1 MRFLHFA
8 TPRGGFTFDISGD
21 LDLADTLSDK
31 VKRIEKVQ
39 RRTVGTLRR
48 RLRTEARRD
57 IQREYNLKAADI
69 NERLSVSTR
78 YDGIALVGRAS
89 GINLIHFGARWKR
102 SWPGVTYRVKK
113 SGGRKTLAHAFIR
126 KTRKGAG
133 PFVWMR
139 SEGHSRTFVR
149 NLVRSDGVVVGT
161 RTRTRNSAYSDEHGY
176 PIFQQ
181 YGPSIAQMLKHGDRP
196 QRLVAFAQQTILH
209 EIERQLGAKP

>member
-21 LDLADTLSDK
+21 LDLADTLTDK
-31 VKRIEKVQ
+31 VRRIEKVQ

-69 NERLSVSTR
+69 NQRLNVRRAS
-78 YDGIALVGRAS
+78 DGIALVGRAS
-89 GINLIHFGARWKR
+89 GINLIHFGARQTSK
-102 SWPGVTYRVKK
+102 GVSYRVKK

-139 SEGHSRTFVR
+139 GAPGSKYTA
-149 NLVRSDGVVVGT
+149 
-161 RTRTRNSAYSDEHGY
+161 SAPGKNRYLGRHGY

-181 YGPSIAQMLKHGDRP
+181 FGPNVAQMLKHGDRP
-196 QRLVAFAQQTILH
+196 QRLVTFAQQTIQR
-209 EIERQLGAKP
+209 EIERQLGAKGDAT

>member
-21 LDLADTLSDK
+21 LDLADTLSDQ
-31 VKRIEKVQ
+31 VKRIERVQ

-69 NERLSVSTR
+69 NQRLSVSTR

-89 GINLIHFGARWKR
+89 GINLIHFSARQTAR
-102 SWPGVTYRVKK
+102 GVSYRVKK
-113 SGGRKTLAHAFIR
+113 TGGRKLLAHAFIR
-126 KTRKGAG
+126 STRSGKG
-133 PFVWMR
+133 PFVWLR
-139 SEGHSRTFVR
+139 GAAGSKY
-149 NLVRSDGVVVGT
+149 
-161 RTRTRNSAYSDEHGY
+161 SASSPGKNRYIGRHGY

-181 YGPSIAQMLKHGDRP
+181 FGPSVAQMLKHGDRP
-196 QRLVAFAQQTILH
+196 KRLVAFAQQTIQR